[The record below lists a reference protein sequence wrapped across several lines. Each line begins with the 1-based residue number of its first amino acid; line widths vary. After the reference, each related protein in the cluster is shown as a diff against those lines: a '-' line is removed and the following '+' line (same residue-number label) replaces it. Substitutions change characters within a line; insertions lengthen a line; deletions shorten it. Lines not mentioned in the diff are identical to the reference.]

1 MTQLFNQDKFEQ
13 FQAAYEQAKNEN
25 KTSFTFEG
33 KEFSVTYAKYLIQY
47 LENNY
52 E

>member
-25 KTSFTFEG
+25 KTDFTFEG
-33 KEFSVTYAKYLIQY
+33 KEFLVTYATHLINYLSTH
-47 LENNY
+47 Y

>member
-25 KTSFTFEG
+25 KTNFTFES
-33 KEFSVTYAKYLIQY
+33 KEFLVTYAKYLIEY
-47 LENNY
+47 LSSHY